1 MIGKRL
7 DPILSEIESVIIE
20 YEYHCGAKPDFSTD
34 SFRAAT
40 KIFMTLLMDKMWE
53 VQEYDKLSKEDR
65 CNMAQRAGEDLRKL
79 IKSYTGIDSYDF
91 YKKGL

>member
-1 MIGKRL
+1 MISKQL
-7 DPILSEIESVIIE
+7 APILSEIESVIIE
-20 YEYHCGAKPDFSTD
+20 YEYHCGSKPNFSMD

-79 IKSYTGIDSYDF
+79 IKSYTGIDSHNF
-91 YKKGL
+91 YKK